1 VDRSLEGGA
10 RHHVLTGH
18 RSEFMSNPRHRK
30 SLESSNRIAA
40 TPGTELTQTGS
51 IPNHDKIARRA
62 YQLFEERGGE
72 PGREWED
79 WFRAER
85 EHEED

>member
-1 VDRSLEGGA
+1 VTPATADIWNPVERPGRA
-10 RHHVLTGH
+10 PTHD
-18 RSEFMSNPRHRK
+18 EF
-30 SLESSNRIAA
+30 
-40 TPGTELTQTGS
+40 
-51 IPNHDKIARRA
+51 ARRA

-85 EHEED
+85 I